1 MIVEMVKAAIYI
13 FPFIKELFL
22 GKSKDKKDG
31 AKKDPK
37 AQVVKDEPESK
48 AFHYLRQVLITV
60 AILSVMGNVVLV
72 QKIFTMGSALLS
84 LKKEVAAV
92 RQEVENPL
100 AKPPPVADANLN
112 TVTPQELEKTVKPG
126 EPVTPAPPLPV
137 PDNRLPEAAPPRD
150 EHVHAGRRR
159 AAPSN
164 SSRQAS
170 PSAVEPDKHYHR
182 LRRLDDIR

>member
-1 MIVEMVKAAIYI
+1 MIKAAIYI

-22 GKSKDKKDG
+22 GKSKVKKDG

-37 AQVVKDEPESK
+37 APPAKEEPDNK
-48 AFHYLRQVLITV
+48 VLHWLRQILITV

-84 LKKEVAAV
+84 LKKEVATV

-112 TVTPQELEKTVKPG
+112 IQSTPQELEQTVKPG
-126 EPVTPAPPLPV
+126 DAPTPTVPPPV
-137 PDNRLPEAAPPRD
+137 PDNRIPEAAPPRD
-150 EHVHAGRRR
+150 EHVHEGRKRV
-159 AAPSN
+159 APTN
-164 SSRQAS
+164 SSRRAS
-170 PSAVEPDKHYHR
+170 PAVEVPDKHYHR
-182 LRRLDDIR
+182 LRNMDDIR